1 MRGSLGEPASLRLS
15 QVQPNGPARTT
26 SSSQSRNLDQ
36 LDQGAVPAH
45 MAFVRVI
52 DVRVD
57 SSLEDVLESFRF
69 GMLSICQAGEVDV
82 LEGRAV

>member
-1 MRGSLGEPASLRLS
+1 
-15 QVQPNGPARTT
+15 
-26 SSSQSRNLDQ
+26 
-36 LDQGAVPAH
+36 VPAH
-45 MAFVRVI
+45 MTFVRIV

-69 GMLSICQAGEVDV
+69 GMLSIGQAGEVDV

>member
-1 MRGSLGEPASLRLS
+1 M
-15 QVQPNGPARTT
+15 T
-26 SSSQSRNLDQ
+26 SSSQSRNPHQ

-45 MAFVRVI
+45 MTFVRIV

-69 GMLSICQAGEVDV
+69 GMLSIGQAGEVDV